1 MSRESVSDAA
11 FIYRGVGSSQLDYRR
26 IEMLA
31 A

>member
-11 FIYRGVGSSQLDYRR
+11 LTYRGVASSKLDYRR
-26 IEMLA
+26 MEMFA